1 MTDITLE
8 QIRQWVSMAGELAL
22 ARFHH
27 VRTSLKADDEI
38 VTDADR
44 EIEAFL
50 VQRLQEA
57 CPADQILGEE
67 LGERGATRD
76 RLWAIDPIDGTR
88 AFASGLPIWGISVGL
103 VELCP
108 QTRWY
113 RPTRGVFYLPVLH
126 EWYAVDA
133 IGAAQWNQDELSPL
147 HLDRW
152 DHNSFICVP
161 SDAHRRYD
169 IRFPGIA
176 RSLGSTA
183 AHMLYAARG
192 TAVGALLG
200 QPKLWDIAAAW
211 AILERVGGV
220 MQYLSGAPVEIEPLL
235 DGRKAVE
242 PIVCASG
249 ALIEPLRRCITLRK
263 ECDQPCPPRECPAPG

>member
-1 MTDITLE
+1 MADIALKRIQE
-8 QIRQWVSMAGELAL
+8 WVSLAGELAL
-22 ARFHH
+22 ARFRH
-27 VRTSLKADDEI
+27 VRPSLKAGDEI

-57 CPADQILGEE
+57 CPGDQILGEE
-67 LGERGATRD
+67 MGGCGTARD
-76 RLWAIDPIDGTR
+76 RLWLIDPIDGTR

-108 QTRWY
+108 QTRRY
-113 RPTRGVFYLPVLH
+113 RPTRGVFYLPVLR
-126 EWYAVDA
+126 EWYIVDS
-133 IGAAQWNQDELSPL
+133 IGGARWNQEELSPL

-152 DHNSFICVP
+152 DHHSFICVP

-169 IRFPGIA
+169 IRFSGIA

-183 AHMLYAARG
+183 AHMLYVARG
-192 TAVGALLG
+192 AAVGALLG
-200 QPKLWDIAAAW
+200 QPRLWDVAAAW
-211 AILERVGGV
+211 AILGRVGGE
-220 MQYLSGAPVEIEPLL
+220 MRYLSGAPVEIEPLL
-235 DGRKAVE
+235 GGRKALE
-242 PIVCASG
+242 PIVCASA

-263 ECDQPCPPRECPAPG
+263 EHDQPCLPGECPAPG

>member
-1 MTDITLE
+1 MTDITVE

-22 ARFHH
+22 ACFHH

-44 EIEAFL
+44 EVEAFL

-57 CPADQILGEE
+57 CPGDQILGEE

-76 RLWAIDPIDGTR
+76 RLWVIDPIDGTR

-103 VELCP
+103 VESC
-108 QTRWY
+108 
-113 RPTRGVFYLPVLH
+113 RPITGVFYLPVLR
-126 EWYAVDA
+126 EWYTAEA
-133 IGAAQWNQDELSPL
+133 AGAAHWNQEALAPL
-147 HLDRW
+147 RLDSW
-152 DHNSFICVP
+152 DRNSFICIP

-169 IRFPGIA
+169 ISFPGVA

-183 AHMLYAARG
+183 AHMLYVARG
-192 TAVGALLG
+192 AAVGALLG
-200 QPKLWDIAAAW
+200 QPKLWDLAAAW
-211 AILERVGGV
+211 AVLDRVGGE
-220 MQYLSGAPVEIEPLL
+220 MRYLSGAPVEIEPLL
-235 DGRKAVE
+235 GGRKALE
-242 PIVCASG
+242 PIVCASD

-263 ECDQPCPPRECPAPG
+263 ECGQPCPPRECPAPG